1 MPIFR
6 HFARETVR
14 ATVILFF
21 LRDEAR
27 ICLNLS
33 DQGLAFPV
41 PDFRILLARFELP
54 GADRG
59 APGAPYVAGNPL
71 ARDLWPRAWRKGNGR
86 ETNR

>member
-54 GADRG
+54 A
-59 APGAPYVAGNPL
+59 VV
-71 ARDLWPRAWRKGNGR
+71 R
-86 ETNR
+86 ERLIRLGHTMNVFLLFHRSASAISSIKQFSG